1 MLTIKQ
7 MNETNKDLM
16 DLFVIYVGLRVR
28 NRDTR
33 VSFCERLISD
43 LDYRAEQMFRKTL
56 RS

>member
-7 MNETNKDLM
+7 MNETNKDLI
-16 DLFVIYVGLRVR
+16 DLFVIYVGLRDH

>member
-7 MNETNKDLM
+7 MNETNKDLI
-16 DLFVIYVGLRVR
+16 DLFVIYVGPYAH